1 MDNTATNFTQSGAEF
16 LYEDAGVSGIEY
28 EGAMYIYRKDGQGNI
43 SALIDSIGNIVVI
56 YEYDAWG
63 EPQGA
68 ERVGSRKHERD
79 IHNLAERLPMVLILE
94 NLKRLYWGKSFRYR
108 WVNLFLEVCL
118 AVYGKFD

>member
-43 SALIDSIGNIVVI
+43 SALIDSIGNIVVK

-63 EPQGA
+63 TT
-68 ERVGSRKHERD
+68 RYCTSR
-79 IHNLAERLPMVLILE
+79 
-94 NLKRLYWGKSFRYR
+94 GKKTRARHS
-108 WVNLFLEVCL
+108 
-118 AVYGKFD
+118 

>member
-1 MDNTATNFTQSGAEF
+1 M
-16 LYEDAGVSGIEY
+16 
-28 EGAMYIYRKDGQGNI
+28 
-43 SALIDSIGNIVVI
+43 
-56 YEYDAWG
+56 G